1 MADRQPQGHF
11 HRNRLRIV
19 IDIDREDYKGTDLV
33 NIRVWYR
40 ADNGEMRPSKT
51 GITINGGQIDQL
63 IEALQA
69 VKAEGRATN
78 EH

>member
-1 MADRQPQGHF
+1 MREFKKNDRGEVV
-11 HRNRLRIV
+11 RIV
-19 IDIDREDYKGTDLV
+19 REDYKGADLV

-40 ADNGEMRPSKT
+40 ADNGEMRASKT

-69 VKAEGRATN
+69 VKAEGRQTN

>member
-1 MADRQPQGHF
+1 MREFQKNDRGEMV
-11 HRNRLRIV
+11 RIV
-19 IDIDREDYKGTDLV
+19 REDYKGTDLV
-33 NIRVWYR
+33 NVRVWYR

-51 GITINGGQIDQL
+51 GITINGNQIDQL

-69 VKAEGRATN
+69 VKAEGRQTN

>member
-1 MADRQPQGHF
+1 MREFKKNDRGEVV
-11 HRNRLRIV
+11 RIV
-19 IDIDREDYKGTDLV
+19 REDYKGADLV

-69 VKAEGRATN
+69 VKAEGRPTN

>member
-1 MADRQPQGHF
+1 MREFQKNDRGEMV
-11 HRNRLRIV
+11 RIV
-19 IDIDREDYKGTDLV
+19 REDYKGTDLV
-33 NIRVWYR
+33 NVRVWYR

-51 GITINGGQIDQL
+51 GITINGNQIDQL

-69 VKAEGRATN
+69 VKAEGRPTN

>member
-1 MADRQPQGHF
+1 MREFQKNDRGEMV
-11 HRNRLRIV
+11 RIV
-19 IDIDREDYKGTDLV
+19 REDYRGTDLV

-40 ADNGEMRPSKT
+40 ANNGEMRPSKA
-51 GITINGGQIDQL
+51 GIAINGGQIDQL

-69 VKAEGRATN
+69 VKAEGRQTN

>member
-1 MADRQPQGHF
+1 MREF
-11 HRNRLRIV
+11 KKNNRGEVVRIV
-19 IDIDREDYKGTDLV
+19 REDYRGTDLV
-33 NIRVWYR
+33 NIRAWYR

-51 GITINGGQIDQL
+51 GITINGNQIDQL

-69 VKAEGRATN
+69 VKAEGRQTN

>member
-1 MADRQPQGHF
+1 MREFQKNDRGEMV
-11 HRNRLRIV
+11 RIV
-19 IDIDREDYKGTDLV
+19 REDYKGTDLV

-51 GITINGGQIDQL
+51 GIAINSGQIDQL

-69 VKAEGRATN
+69 VKAEGRQTN

>member
-1 MADRQPQGHF
+1 MREFKKNDRGEVV
-11 HRNRLRIV
+11 RIV
-19 IDIDREDYKGTDLV
+19 REDYKGADLV

-51 GITINGGQIDQL
+51 GITIKGDQIDQL

-69 VKAEGRATN
+69 VKAEGRQTN

>member
-1 MADRQPQGHF
+1 MREFKKNDRGEMV
-11 HRNRLRIV
+11 RIV
-19 IDIDREDYKGTDLV
+19 REDYKGTDLV

-40 ADNGEMRPSKT
+40 ADNGEMRPSKA
-51 GITINGGQIDQL
+51 GIAINAWQIDKL

-69 VKAEGRATN
+69 VKAEGRQTN

>member
-1 MADRQPQGHF
+1 MREFKKNDRGEVV
-11 HRNRLRIV
+11 RIV
-19 IDIDREDYKGTDLV
+19 REDYKGADLV

-51 GITINGGQIDQL
+51 GITINGSQIDQL

-69 VKAEGRATN
+69 VKAEGRQTN

>member
-1 MADRQPQGHF
+1 MREFKKNDRGEVV
-11 HRNRLRIV
+11 RIV
-19 IDIDREDYKGTDLV
+19 REDYKGADLV

-51 GITINGGQIDQL
+51 GITIKGDQIDQL

-69 VKAEGRATN
+69 VKAEGRPTN

>member
-1 MADRQPQGHF
+1 MREFQKNDRGEMV
-11 HRNRLRIV
+11 RIV
-19 IDIDREDYKGTDLV
+19 REDYRGTDLV

-51 GITINGGQIDQL
+51 GITINGRPIDQL

-69 VKAEGRATN
+69 VKAEERQTN

>member
-1 MADRQPQGHF
+1 MREFQKNDRGEVV
-11 HRNRLRIV
+11 RIV
-19 IDIDREDYKGTDLV
+19 REDYRGTDLV

-51 GITINGGQIDQL
+51 GITINGNQIDQL
-63 IEALQA
+63 IEAPQA
-69 VKAEGRATN
+69 VKAEGRQTN

>member
-1 MADRQPQGHF
+1 MREFKKNDRGEVV
-11 HRNRLRIV
+11 RIV
-19 IDIDREDYKGTDLV
+19 REDYRGTDLV

-51 GITINGGQIDQL
+51 GITINGNQIDQL

-69 VKAEGRATN
+69 VKAEGR
-78 EH
+78 E

>member
-1 MADRQPQGHF
+1 MREFKKNDRGEVV
-11 HRNRLRIV
+11 RIV
-19 IDIDREDYKGTDLV
+19 REDYKGADLV

-51 GITINGGQIDQL
+51 GIAIKGDKIDQM

-69 VKAEGRATN
+69 VKAEGRPTN

>member
-1 MADRQPQGHF
+1 MREFKKNDRGEVV
-11 HRNRLRIV
+11 RIV
-19 IDIDREDYKGTDLV
+19 REDYKGADLV

-51 GITINGGQIDQL
+51 GIAIKGDQM

-69 VKAEGRATN
+69 VKAEGRPTH

>member
-1 MADRQPQGHF
+1 MREFKKNDRGEVV
-11 HRNRLRIV
+11 RIV
-19 IDIDREDYKGTDLV
+19 REDYKGADLV

-40 ADNGEMRPSKT
+40 TDSGEMRPSKT

-69 VKAEGRATN
+69 VKAEGRQTN

>member
-1 MADRQPQGHF
+1 MREFQKNDRGEVV
-11 HRNRLRIV
+11 RIV
-19 IDIDREDYKGTDLV
+19 REDYRGTDLV

-51 GITINGGQIDQL
+51 GITINGNQIDQL

-69 VKAEGRATN
+69 VKAEGRQTN

>member
-1 MADRQPQGHF
+1 MREFQKNDRGEMV
-11 HRNRLRIV
+11 RIV
-19 IDIDREDYKGTDLV
+19 REDYRGTDLV

-51 GITINGGQIDQL
+51 GITINGNQIDQL

-69 VKAEGRATN
+69 VKAEGRQTN

>member
-1 MADRQPQGHF
+1 MREFQKNDRGEMV
-11 HRNRLRIV
+11 RIV
-19 IDIDREDYKGTDLV
+19 REDYKGTDLV

-40 ADNGEMRPSKT
+40 TDNGEMRPSKT
-51 GITINGGQIDQL
+51 GITIKGDQIDQL

-69 VKAEGRATN
+69 VKAEGRQTN

>member
-1 MADRQPQGHF
+1 MREFQKNDRGEMV
-11 HRNRLRIV
+11 RIV
-19 IDIDREDYKGTDLV
+19 REDYRGTDLV

-40 ADNGEMRPSKT
+40 ADNGEMRPSKA
-51 GITINGGQIDQL
+51 GIAINGGQIDQL

-69 VKAEGRATN
+69 VKAEGRQTN

>member
-1 MADRQPQGHF
+1 MREFKKNDRGEVV
-11 HRNRLRIV
+11 RIV
-19 IDIDREDYKGTDLV
+19 REDYKGADLV

-51 GITINGGQIDQL
+51 GIAIKGDQIDQL

-69 VKAEGRATN
+69 VKAEGRQTN

>member
-1 MADRQPQGHF
+1 MREFQKNDRGEMV
-11 HRNRLRIV
+11 RIV
-19 IDIDREDYKGTDLV
+19 REDYKGADLV

-51 GITINGGQIDQL
+51 GITINGNQIDQL

-69 VKAEGRATN
+69 VKAEGRQTN